1 MTTKKTSAATQLKHA
16 KAEIVALTEA
26 LKKAEDSAKRHE
38 SNLVYANKAREKA
51 EEEVEQLHQFFD
63 SLPGGIPRKTEE
75 GYSGK
80 ENKAMTRLCAWLAT
94 K

>member
-1 MTTKKTSAATQLKHA
+1 MANKKPSLPTQLKNA
-16 KAEIVALTEA
+16 KAEIATLTEA
-26 LKKAEDSAKRHE
+26 LKKSEEQSRRHE
-38 SNLVYANKAREKA
+38 SNGVYANKAREKA